1 MVVFDRTNPPG
12 QVQFKKIFGD
22 ALTKPRVLITHIVAV
37 LQLFVTTPSA
47 PPYASSLFQIA
58 CEQRHRAEGR
68 C

>member
-22 ALTKPRVLITHIVAV
+22 AVTKPGVLITRIVAV
-37 LQLFVTTPSA
+37 LQLFVTSPST
-47 PPYASSLFQIA
+47 PPYASPLLQIA
-58 CEQRHRAEGR
+58 SEQWHRAEGR